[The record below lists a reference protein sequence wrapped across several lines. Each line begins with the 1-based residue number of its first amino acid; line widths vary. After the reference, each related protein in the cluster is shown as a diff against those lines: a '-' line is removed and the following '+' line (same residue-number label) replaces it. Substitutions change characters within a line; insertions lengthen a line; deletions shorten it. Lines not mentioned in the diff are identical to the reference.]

1 VSRKQRH
8 TISKTLLYGSAEG
21 QYRGVS
27 LDGEAE
33 RHRPITS
40 GRLGMNGLRRAPM

>member
-1 VSRKQRH
+1 MQRAGRIAPDLDQL
-8 TISKTLLYGSAEG
+8 TAKG
-21 QYRGVS
+21 QYWGVS

-40 GRLGMNGLRRAPM
+40 GQLGMNGLSRAPM